1 MLGLSN
7 GNYAGNAGMAMNPT
21 SMVLMPYKWE
31 VSLLSLNL
39 SLENN
44 YLGLPRN
51 RITGSSETNSNAP
64 LGGLKEFYSSSSKSA
79 NLHLGVGLPAFIYRF
94 NDMAIGFHMTI
105 RNDFS
110 AHNLPG
116 DLLKIAASQNKTSN
130 LLGKNI
136 SIDGLR
142 LGDLTWLETG
152 ISFGKQLSKSETR
165 KWLAA
170 GTFKYLTAFQG
181 SYIGISK
188 GTFVAPSDSTVAI
201 TSVKGSFDYSYINN
215 PVDAIKLRCSGIGFD
230 IGLTYVSNPFVQKY
244 SQGRPI
250 AMKKYDYR
258 LGVSLID
265 LGFVNFSKNAHSYNV
280 STNRISFDNQSQAS
294 NQGNIDSLIY
304 NSAMNG
310 ATIGNSFVMT
320 LPTGLSA
327 QYDLCLKPRWYF
339 NVTAIQRVPM
349 PAPRIDRPNMIAA
362 TIRYETPFFE
372 IGMPYSFYDYY
383 RHRIGLAMRYHI
395 FYIGSDKLGTFI
407 GTKDITGIDVYFG
420 FKLTEFEFRKKVKT
434 GKHVGCAAYY

>member
-1 MLGLSN
+1 MKKRLLLLALLISSISHAQDMLGLSN

-51 RITGSSETNSNAP
+51 RITGSSEINSNAP

-79 NLHLGVGLPAFIYRF
+79 NLHLAVGLPAFIYRF

-142 LGDLTWLETG
+142 LGELTWLETG

-188 GTFVAPSDSTVAI
+188 GTFVAPTDSTVAI

-215 PVDAIKLRCSGIGFD
+215 PVDAIKLKCSGIGFD
-230 IGLTYVSNPFVQKY
+230 IGLTYVSNPFVQK
-244 SQGRPI
+244 
-250 AMKKYDYR
+250 
-258 LGVSLID
+258 
-265 LGFVNFSKNAHSYNV
+265 
-280 STNRISFDNQSQAS
+280 
-294 NQGNIDSLIY
+294 
-304 NSAMNG
+304 
-310 ATIGNSFVMT
+310 
-320 LPTGLSA
+320 
-327 QYDLCLKPRWYF
+327 
-339 NVTAIQRVPM
+339 
-349 PAPRIDRPNMIAA
+349 
-362 TIRYETPFFE
+362 
-372 IGMPYSFYDYY
+372 
-383 RHRIGLAMRYHI
+383 
-395 FYIGSDKLGTFI
+395 
-407 GTKDITGIDVYFG
+407 
-420 FKLTEFEFRKKVKT
+420 
-434 GKHVGCAAYY
+434 